1 VTRPFRTTAPYYAR
15 YRPAY
20 PPELITRLAEAT
32 GVDRD
37 ARILDLGCGPG
48 TVAIPFAAYAGE
60 VVAVDREPAMI
71 AELRR
76 AAPPNLVVIE
86 GQAEDVDES
95 WGSFRLATA
104 GRSFHWFDAPFVFER
119 LTAVTPAVALLGDDS
134 RDSEAQSLTLAI
146 AAELIDAPSIPR
158 PKFRYEDILRAGPF
172 SDVEVISV
180 EVERT
185 WTPDELIGMAYS
197 TSAASLE
204 RIGDR
209 REEFEARVRAELE
222 PEYRERVGVDAV
234 LGRLQATRGRRA
246 GRQPR
251 P

>member
-1 VTRPFRTTAPYYAR
+1 VKRTCEACGVTRPFRTTAPYYAR

-20 PPELITRLAEAT
+20 PPELITRLAEAA
-32 GVDRD
+32 GVGRD
-37 ARILDLGCGPG
+37 ARVLDLGCGPG
-48 TVAIPFAAYAGE
+48 TVAIPFAAHAGE
-60 VVAVDREPAMI
+60 VVALDREPAMI

-76 AAPPNLVVIE
+76 VAPPNLVVIE

-104 GRSFHWFDAPFVFER
+104 GRSFHWFDAPFVLQR

-146 AAELIDAPSIPR
+146 AAELIDAPSIAR
-158 PKFRYEDILRAGPF
+158 PKFRYEDILHAGPF

-204 RIGDR
+204 RLGDR
-209 REEFEARVRAELE
+209 REEFEARIRAELE

-234 LGRLQATRGRRA
+234 LGRLQAT
-246 GRQPR
+246 
-251 P
+251 